1 MNKKFFSA
9 LLLGSLVMGGTFV
22 SCSDYDD
29 DIENL
34 QGQIDKLAGKAE
46 LDSQVSS
53 LSSQISAA
61 QGAADAAKTA
71 AAAAQAAA
79 DAAKGV
85 ADSKLDEAAVKAIA
99 EAAAEGAA
107 AAAQEGKDA
116 AAVAQAAADAAQA
129 AADAAQATADK
140 GVSAAEAAQAA
151 ANAAAAAAQKT
162 ADKLAEYVTLS
173 ELKAAQEV
181 AAAAAEAAKKA
192 GLDAAKVAAD
202 AAAAAQKTADE
213 AVAAAKKAAEDAA
226 AAQKAGAAA
235 AEAAAKAAEEAQKTA
250 DEAVAAAKKAQETAD
265 KVTAAQE
272 AAGAAHAAADAAQK
286 TADEAVAAAKKAA
299 EEAAAAKKDGS
310 AAAEALAQA
319 AAAAQKTADEAV
331 AAAKKAAEDAAAAQG
346 AAAAAQATADA
357 AQAAA
362 EKVATDLAALEVRVK
377 ALEVA
382 VKAAATQE
390 ALKTVSDK
398 VAEIEKQLKD
408 MAVLK
413 TMVTEVS
420 LIEAFN
426 ESWTNPNNQGFQLGY
441 AGDALNL
448 GFKAVTEQAT
458 VFGKGLPGEITFE
471 AGKSNSLT
479 TSNIVVRVNPA
490 NATIAKEDVQLIDSK
505 GNVLDVIEVAGVK
518 PYEGLITR
526 TAANTGLWT
535 ISVKLKDN
543 VTIEELEAATTT
555 KINNVDRK
563 ICYAVAIGDETRSV
577 VSTYDITAA
586 PDPFEPSK
594 DIDLWVSD
602 KEGAWKDINNIRN
615 RYNAA
620 ETGVATIKD
629 EYRWYNKTPGKS
641 EVPAIAENIVTA
653 NDVISNSNLYQNVTN
668 RGNDGQTPDNRQS
681 ESILAVEVN
690 KAIDLHV
697 QWNAQNNGVANE
709 IKGFY
714 VTLDERN
721 AVESHPSEINAW
733 KSYEIENLNVVQP
746 GNTGSI
752 TIKSGSANGDV
763 IGFRI
768 YAVNLDGTLLD
779 PDGRAFYAYVGDAT
793 NVGTVPTQTIKAVK
807 KIDSKSTANFLNDFK
822 TAIAGVNDG
831 TYSAT
836 GWTNEKFPV
845 YKNAGGNVLNAGSI
859 FKVYVTENGNT
870 REVTSGSITSID
882 PSKVTK
888 VWYQMPDAQDFVDGG
903 TYTQKMVITKT
914 VAGSPV
920 VVKTITVSFTKVMPS
935 EAPVVN
941 YITGQ
946 TGELLLSPVSNP
958 TSLDDYGVEEGA
970 VATQASI
977 NLNNVFYE
985 LSRATAGTISFSVD
999 NSAWKPAPTN
1009 AYVNSVTDTN
1019 GADETKLT
1027 ITNSDNNA
1035 FKAITDGSAHTIKF
1049 KGFYP
1054 NISYYYDAENDIMKT
1069 DNFSTKES
1077 TDFAVTYNCWHK
1089 FTTWSWNKIKYKDY
1103 NSTTGTYTVD
1113 EDSEENTKTFAPELQ
1128 WTTAGNPIEWG
1139 GEILKGKNDK
1149 NPEIFNAT
1157 MADYIAKNVVK
1168 VAAASDV
1175 YLEDVVNPSQKNNY
1189 FTPTFVRATTTK
1201 AAVITFTKTQNS
1213 SNPVTNVKQVLKMK
1227 VTDVFG
1233 HEVTLTLGDV
1243 TILRQSN

>member
-79 DAAKGV
+79 
-85 ADSKLDEAAVKAIA
+85 
-99 EAAAEGAA
+99 
-107 AAAQEGKDA
+107 
-116 AAVAQAAADAAQA
+116 
-129 AADAAQATADK
+129 
-140 GVSAAEAAQAA
+140 
-151 ANAAAAAAQKT
+151 
-162 ADKLAEYVTLS
+162 
-173 ELKAAQEV
+173 
-181 AAAAAEAAKKA
+181 
-192 GLDAAKVAAD
+192 
-202 AAAAAQKTADE
+202 
-213 AVAAAKKAAEDAA
+213 
-226 AAQKAGAAA
+226 
-235 AEAAAKAAEEAQKTA
+235 
-250 DEAVAAAKKAQETAD
+250 
-265 KVTAAQE
+265 
-272 AAGAAHAAADAAQK
+272 
-286 TADEAVAAAKKAA
+286 
-299 EEAAAAKKDGS
+299 
-310 AAAEALAQA
+310 
-319 AAAAQKTADEAV
+319 
-331 AAAKKAAEDAAAAQG
+331 
-346 AAAAAQATADA
+346 
-357 AQAAA
+357 

-420 LIEAFN
+420 LVEAFN
-426 ESWTNPNNQGFQLGY
+426 GSNQGHTLGFN
-441 AGDALNL
+441 GQPINL
-448 GFKAVTEQAT
+448 GFKAVTEQTT
-458 VFGKGLPGEITFE
+458 VFGKGLQGEITFE

-479 TSNIVVRVNPA
+479 TSKIVVRVNPA

-505 GNVLDVIEVAGVK
+505 GNVLDVIEVADVK

-526 TAANTGLWT
+526 AAANTGLWT

-543 VTIEELEAATTT
+543 VTIKELEAATTT
-555 KINNVDRK
+555 KINNATKK

-586 PDPFEPSK
+586 PNPFVPSAK
-594 DIDLWVSD
+594 IDLWVSD
-602 KEGAWKDINNIRN
+602 KEGAWADIENIRN
-615 RYNAA
+615 RYTAA
-620 ETGVATIKD
+620 ETGVATFKD
-629 EYRWYNKTPGKS
+629 EYRWFDQTPGKS

-653 NDVISNSNLYQNVTN
+653 KDAASNPKLYQNVTN
-668 RGNDGQTPDNRQS
+668 RNEDAQAEDNRQTK
-681 ESILAVEVN
+681 SILAVEVN

-697 QWNAQNNGVANE
+697 QWNATNKDVANE

-807 KIDSKSTANFLNDFK
+807 QLKSKSTANFLDDFK
-822 TAIAGVNDG
+822 KAIAGVKDA
-831 TYSAT
+831 TYTAT
-836 GWTNEKFPV
+836 VWTNETYPV
-845 YKNAGGNVLNAGSI
+845 YKNAGGTVITAGAI
-859 FKVYVTENGNT
+859 FDVYVTENGVDKQVDNT
-870 REVTSGSITSID
+870 NIMNID

-888 VWYQMPDAQDFVDGG
+888 VWYEMPNAQNFVDGG

-920 VVKTITVSFTKVMPS
+920 VVKTITVSFTKVMPN
-935 EAPVVN
+935 EAPVVS

-946 TGELLLSPVSNP
+946 TSELLLSPVPNP
-958 TSLDDYGVEEGA
+958 TTLAQYGVTTA

-999 NSAWKPAPTN
+999 NSAWKGAPTN
-1009 AYVNSVTDTN
+1009 AYVNSVIGTN
-1019 GADETKLT
+1019 GAAATDLK
-1027 ITNSDNNA
+1027 IVNSNNDA
-1035 FKAITDGSAHTIKF
+1035 FKAITNGSSHTIKF

-1054 NISYYYDAENDIMKT
+1054 NISYYYDKENKVMKT

-1089 FTTWSWNKIKYKDY
+1089 FTTWDWNKIKYESY
-1103 NSTTGTYTVD
+1103 NTTTGTYTVNA
-1113 EDSEENTKTFAPELQ
+1113 DSKKNTKTFAPELQ
-1128 WTTAGNPIEWG
+1128 WTTAGATIEWG
-1139 GEILKGKNDK
+1139 GEILKAKNDK

-1157 MADYIAKNVVK
+1157 MADYIANNVVK
-1168 VAAASDV
+1168 VAAATDV

-1189 FTPTFVRATTTK
+1189 FTPAFVPAAGGK
-1201 AAVITFTKTQNS
+1201 AAVITFTTTQNS
-1213 SNPVTNVKQVLKMK
+1213 SNPATNVQQVLKMK
-1227 VTDVFG
+1227 VKDVFG
-1233 HEVTLTLGDV
+1233 HEVTLKLGDV